1 MRKNGERNNE
11 QHFRYELVTS
21 RLTRKIRPF
30 LAAIIFEMIWTQI
43 HARRITAGQISVT
56 DVARPR
62 FRVPPGL
69 LFALAVPR
77 YMYIDRF
84 VAVHLV
90 YERVLRLLPDISNF
104 DNSSA
109 GVITALRN
117 VNDDRKTIRRR
128 VLMAD
133 ASIVSRG
140 YTISLRFVLWTV
152 TERHRGGNDIVL
164 AQGFSK
170 WSVNS
175 LFSILD
181 WCSFLVQILGV
192 NSCGIQIQ
200 LFVPQM

>member
-1 MRKNGERNNE
+1 MSWWRVVWCARI
-11 QHFRYELVTS
+11 HLFLV
-21 RLTRKIRPF
+21 
-30 LAAIIFEMIWTQI
+30 AIIFEMIWTQI

-77 YMYIDRF
+77 YTYIDRL

-109 GVITALRN
+109 GVIIAPQN
-117 VNDDRKTIRRR
+117 INDDRKTIRRH

-133 ASIVSRG
+133 AINRIVQMYNILYLTAIYFANCRWETSWRKWHSLSIGILEVVS
-140 YTISLRFVLWTV
+140 
-152 TERHRGGNDIVL
+152 
-164 AQGFSK
+164 K
-170 WSVNS
+170 
-175 LFSILD
+175 
-181 WCSFLVQILGV
+181 
-192 NSCGIQIQ
+192 
-200 LFVPQM
+200 